1 MAQTTTFLRECD
13 VVIKLDDADG
23 NSIDISGS
31 SNEIEVEINERTESL
46 YKFGSDYPSRF
57 SLGRDVIISLVV
69 VYSTTT
75 DEGADILKNWSF
87 ASTFAARTCEIYI
100 PDTSVGSDQ
109 ISGEFVLEYARIAGS
124 AGSGDPLL
132 VRAQIAAHGEITL
145 ATVS

>member
-1 MAQTTTFLRECD
+1 MAQTTTILRECD

-31 SNEIEVEINERTESL
+31 SNEIEVGFSERTESL

-57 SLGRDVIISLVV
+57 SLGRDVVISLVV

-75 DEGADILKNWSF
+75 DEGADILKNWLF

-100 PDTSVGSDQ
+100 PDATTGSDQ
-109 ISGEFVLEYARIAGS
+109 IAGEFVLEGCRITGR
-124 AGSGDPLL
+124 AGSGDPML
-132 VRAQIAAHGEITL
+132 VRAQLAAHGEITL